1 MTDNNNNNL
10 VDGDAY
16 YWGELSRRYVLRFNL
31 DGRITSLI
39 NGHGQKAQSSTTPLP
54 VAYQGESGVGGL
66 WFIDPYRVRDATT
79 TGDDSKNIKRRIT
92 IHSTNDNEEEDANST
107 QVSYLVEQ
115 QRELPP
121 VASSSITVAYFFP
134 IRKDVTKA
142 SGTFNC
148 TYSIAKGKETLFVSQ
163 PFRIRIVPSIVL
175 NENTQ
180 EIGSSKL
187 PTIRL
192 LMDSQTALL
201 GKRARFLKR
210 PDVGNYFKWQLMV
223 NNADAGLAP
232 SCLLGYEFD
241 RFVRFIVVPSYT
253 DEATLGATSTDA
265 FIAAYLY
272 FHNEEAGLTYK
283 VPCQTIMKHDD
294 RLAAWVPTEVTAV
307 PGKWLIQA
315 LYIGKG
321 GDGLAY
327 ELPIVAGAV
336 SETEMT
342 RTPSTDDALA
352 VPAYSVNRKNLKY
365 YAHNETI
372 FSGKGDFLFATAKD
386 DTDTH

>member
-1 MTDNNNNNL
+1 
-10 VDGDAY
+10 
-16 YWGELSRRYVLRFNL
+16 
-31 DGRITSLI
+31 
-39 NGHGQKAQSSTTPLP
+39 
-54 VAYQGESGVGGL
+54 
-66 WFIDPYRVRDATT
+66 
-79 TGDDSKNIKRRIT
+79 
-92 IHSTNDNEEEDANST
+92 
-107 QVSYLVEQ
+107 
-115 QRELPP
+115 
-121 VASSSITVAYFFP
+121 
-134 IRKDVTKA
+134 
-142 SGTFNC
+142 
-148 TYSIAKGKETLFVSQ
+148 
-163 PFRIRIVPSIVL
+163 
-175 NENTQ
+175 
-180 EIGSSKL
+180 
-187 PTIRL
+187 
-192 LMDSQTALL
+192 MDSQTALL

-210 PDVGNYFKWQLMV
+210 PDAGNYFKWQLMV